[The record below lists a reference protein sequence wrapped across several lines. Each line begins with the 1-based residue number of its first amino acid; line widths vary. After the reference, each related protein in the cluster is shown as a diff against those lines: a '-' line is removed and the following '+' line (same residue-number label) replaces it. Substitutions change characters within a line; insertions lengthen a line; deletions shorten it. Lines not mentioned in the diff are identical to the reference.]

1 VFDDASPIY
10 LQIAHQLEDEIL
22 SGALAPDAQVMSTNQ
37 YATFYRINPATA
49 AKGLQQLVDDGILYK
64 RRGLGMFVSPD
75 AHEVLLARRREKFF
89 DDVVAPMIAEARR
102 IGIPIADI
110 AAQLERE
117 EGSWPTT

>member
-37 YATFYRINPATA
+37 YAAFYRINPATA

>member
-1 VFDDASPIY
+1 MFDDASPIY

-75 AHEVLLARRREKFF
+75 AHEVLLARRRETFF

-102 IGIPIADI
+102 IGIPVADI
-110 AAQLERE
+110 AARLERE
-117 EGSWPTT
+117 GEAWPTT